1 MGNLVGNNTG
11 GVSPSSGEVGHEAR
25 GSSSGHVNEV
35 GWSQTQASIRVDSRR
50 ALEPRDALEN
60 NDGGDGIVVIEVRLE
75 PMVMLG
81 VLEALEIVCD
91 PMGRSFSDGEARHT
105 VAMLGVLR
113 AALEPQRATIQRAKD
128 EQLEALF

>member
-1 MGNLVGNNTG
+1 
-11 GVSPSSGEVGHEAR
+11 
-25 GSSSGHVNEV
+25 
-35 GWSQTQASIRVDSRR
+35 
-50 ALEPRDALEN
+50 
-60 NDGGDGIVVIEVRLE
+60 VVIEVRLE

-81 VLEALEIVCD
+81 VLEALEIVCE
-91 PMGRSFSDGEARHT
+91 PTGRSFSDGEAQRT